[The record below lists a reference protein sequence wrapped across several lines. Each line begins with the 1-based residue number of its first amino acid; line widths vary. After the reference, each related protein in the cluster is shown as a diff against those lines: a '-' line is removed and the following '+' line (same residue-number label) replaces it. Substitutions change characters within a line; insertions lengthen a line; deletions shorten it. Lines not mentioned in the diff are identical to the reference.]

1 MEPQVAKLVNQTR
14 TAVSDATNDVM
25 NAKTPEDMVNAL
37 KKLVFIAIPL
47 EHGMFLLTGPHPDMD
62 NAAKYVVKSLERL
75 NDGQTN
81 N

>member
-1 MEPQVAKLVNQTR
+1 MDERTKKLMEDAKNAVAK
-14 TAVSDATNDVM
+14 AVSGLERAD
-25 NAKTPEDMVNAL
+25 TPEAMVDAL

-62 NAAKYVVKSLERL
+62 DAAKYVVKSLERL